1 MFSQTPVFT
10 NNIGRQGA
18 FKKETRAKTMLIGKG
33 SDICA
38 SSFSPRGDVV
48 GVPSQFIQPMKVK

>member
-18 FKKETRAKTMLIGKG
+18 FKKETRAKTMIIGKG

-38 SSFSPRGDVV
+38 GSFSPRGDVV
-48 GVPSQFIQPMKVK
+48 GVPCQFIQPMKMK